1 MNSFRVLNA
10 RFRIL
15 KGGKIGLS
23 LSIFLLGSMLTLSK
37 TNALATDYF
46 TGVQSTFGSFTTNTS
61 GATPGSAK
69 EITVQT
75 ATNSGLT
82 TATRTESTYNAVIF
96 NPISWANSFYSTPTY
111 TGNSGGYYDYTLN
124 TTSSDLNLSLTF
136 ASGANALGI
145 LKDNTTIYSASII
158 GPVSIKF

>member
-46 TGVQSTFGSFTTNTS
+46 SGVVSNLTTSTDSS
-61 GATPGSAK
+61 GAYGH
-69 EITVQT
+69 
-75 ATNSGLT
+75 ATTQIGTN
-82 TATRTESTYNAVIF
+82 
-96 NPISWANSFYSTPTY
+96 FY
-111 TGNSGGYYDYTLN
+111 D
-124 TTSSDLNLSLTF
+124 
-136 ASGANALGI
+136 
-145 LKDNTTIYSASII
+145 
-158 GPVSIKF
+158 